1 MVDIVFTVV
10 LCTTANLFESGETRS
25 GSGVGVNIQNLGA
38 LDVLEESHGS
48 VAGVVLN
55 HFLVVLTLTNVIS
68 WVLED
73 ASLAVGALGRMLQE
87 VFADRGQ
94 VLTAEALLFHEF
106 ILTVSEA
113 TALFLLTVLTLHT
126 HEPET
131 AKLGLNLLFPS
142 ILVFVIFVARG
153 GVVVVATAL
162 VIGVHPFAGGAECV
176 CVAIELEA
184 DLILRVIVAAS
195 VGRADGAAGHGSAH
209 VIVRW
214 GLLTLSEREHLSL
227 LLNVHQCVRKR

>member
-1 MVDIVFTVV
+1 M
-10 LCTTANLFESGETRS
+10 
-25 GSGVGVNIQNLGA
+25 
-38 LDVLEESHGS
+38 
-48 VAGVVLN
+48 N
-55 HFLVVLTLTNVIS
+55 HIGVVLTLTNVIG

-73 ASLAVGALGRMLQE
+73 APLAVGALGRMLQE

-94 VLTAEALLFHEF
+94 VLTAEALLLLELL
-106 ILTVSEA
+106 LTVSKA
-113 TALFLLTVLTLHT
+113 TALFLFTVLALHT

-162 VIGVHPFAGGAECV
+162 VEGVHPFAGGAECV
-176 CVAIELEA
+176 SIELEA

-209 VIVRW
+209 VIVGRS
-214 GLLTLSEREHLSL
+214 LMTLSKREHLSL